1 MFDENNLLYSTF
13 YEFRSGYNTEL
24 EGQDNLNNF
33 EPAYNTIELYLRD
46 LYGNPQYQYKK
57 GTKAETDGYGMK
69 EANWLLNGNKNV
81 KLYDYS
87 EWIIDDPIGKIKV
100 EHIMYYT
107 GYIYKHNVS
116 IEFIQ

>member
-1 MFDENNLLYSTF
+1 
-13 YEFRSGYNTEL
+13 
-24 EGQDNLNNF
+24 
-33 EPAYNTIELYLRD
+33 
-46 LYGNPQYQYKK
+46 
-57 GTKAETDGYGMK
+57 MK

-116 IEFIQ
+116 IELIQ